1 MSVDGG
7 EGVKEM
13 LTSDDWSV
21 CESENGC
28 ESDSERVRVRVRNRS
43 SFAARATLL
52 GALFA
57 GAAGAMHM

>member
-1 MSVDGG
+1 MVGQCVEVRMD
-7 EGVKEM
+7 VRV
-13 LTSDDWSV
+13 TA
-21 CESENGC
+21 
-28 ESDSERVRVRVRNRS
+28 RVRVRVRNRS